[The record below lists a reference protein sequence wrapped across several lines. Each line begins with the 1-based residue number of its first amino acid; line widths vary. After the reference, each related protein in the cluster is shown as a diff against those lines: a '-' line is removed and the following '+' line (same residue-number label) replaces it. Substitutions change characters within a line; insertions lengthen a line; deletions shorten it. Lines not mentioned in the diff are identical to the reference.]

1 MWELEKNFLIRC
13 FSHPTY
19 AKLGVPKIQKYRV
32 INLILPYS
40 KRWLWHFFTNKQ
52 AGFLGDF
59 NHKFWYIL
67 LFEIRFLIFK
77 KKFLAQNHD
86 ISKGPPYEKKNFI
99 TWKKSHFLKSS
110 NFVRLVPNQA
120 HKPLLLVH
128 FRKWKWPT
136 KSRVI
141 EW

>member
-40 KRWLWHFFTNKQ
+40 KHWLWHFFTNKQ
-52 AGFLGDF
+52 AGLLGDF

-77 KKFLAQNHD
+77 KKFLPQNHD
-86 ISKGPPYEKKNFI
+86 NSKAPPYEKIKFHHLWFEKFFLI
-99 TWKKSHFLKSS
+99 TKCIKISIIKVISKLT
-110 NFVRLVPNQA
+110 
-120 HKPLLLVH
+120 KPPGLVH
-128 FRKWKWPT
+128 NKAA
-136 KSRVI
+136 
-141 EW
+141 E